1 MKKRILFIM
10 AFVIATAMTTA
21 QIDRS
26 QIPASGPTPEINLGE
41 PYTFK
46 LKNGLQVLVVTD
58 KKLPTVNFSL
68 NLNTPP
74 IYEGNKAGVQSLTG
88 AIMGKGTK
96 TMPKETF
103 NEEVD
108 FLGAFVSISTSGGY
122 MSTLS
127 KYKEQVFKMFVD
139 AALNPNF
146 TQVELDFEKEQ
157 LIAGIKSGENS
168 AAAIAGKVR
177 NALMYGINHPAG
189 EFATEETINS
199 VTIADVEQFYRTYFV
214 PSKGYLVIS
223 GDIEGK
229 EAKKLVNKYLKSW
242 NAGMAPEVTYP
253 EVKDVPYTQV
263 NFIDVPNAVQT
274 ELAIMNVSD
283 LKMNHPDYYAATV
296 ANSILGGSFGS
307 YLNMNLREA
316 NGYTYGAGS
325 RIGANRYYNSSFAAS
340 TKVRNEVTDSAVVEV
355 MKEMERIRNTF
366 VDETMLANAKAQFL
380 GDFIMSSEDK
390 EVVAD
395 RAITI
400 KTNNLPEDFYK
411 NFIANI
417 NAVTKEDVKRVANKY
432 VKTENAR
439 IILVGKATDVLENLE
454 KMELNGKPVPIKFFD
469 KDANPTERPSGVE
482 VPTGATAQTV
492 LDSYIAAI
500 GGKDAVAK
508 IKSTSYRAT
517 LDSPMGEVALIEK
530 RDSKNRMSL
539 DVTFGGNSMQKQVIA
554 NGKGRTVA
562 QGQTMEAA
570 GDELIALQTEAV
582 FIPELNM
589 ATNAKLAGA
598 EMKDGK
604 KVYVIQWSDSK
615 KSFYDMETGL
625 LLSSET
631 TIKAQGQEI
640 VQALN
645 YSNYKEVKGVKF
657 PMTLSQNMMG
667 QDVSF
672 EVKEF
677 KVNEGVTDADF
688 K

>member
-1 MKKRILFIM
+1 MRKRISFIM

-26 QIPASGPTPEINLGE
+26 KMPTSGPTPEINLGE

-46 LKNGLQVLVVTD
+46 LKNGLQVLVVTN

-74 IYEGNKAGVQSLTG
+74 IIEGDKAGVQSLTSS
-88 AIMGKGTK
+88 IMGKGTK
-96 TMPKETF
+96 TMPKEAF

-108 FLGAFVSISTSGGY
+108 FLGAFISLNTNGGY
-122 MSTLS
+122 ASTLS

-146 TQVELDFEKEQ
+146 TQKELDFEKEQ

-168 AAAIAGKVR
+168 AAAIASKVR
-177 NALMYGINHPAG
+177 SALVYGKNHPAG

-199 VTIADVEQFYRTYFV
+199 VTLEDLEQFYRTYFA

-223 GDIEGK
+223 GDITSK
-229 EAKKLVNKYLKSW
+229 EAKKLVNKYMGYWTPGTAKST
-242 NAGMAPEVTYP
+242 TYP
-253 EVKDVPYTQV
+253 EVKDVEYTQI
-263 NFIDVPNAVQT
+263 NFVDVPNAVQT
-274 ELAIMNVSD
+274 ELAVMNVSD

-316 NGYTYGAGS
+316 KGYTYGAGS
-325 RIGANRYYNSSFAAS
+325 RIGANRYYNSSFTAS

-366 VDETMLANAKAQFL
+366 VDDEMLATAKAQFL

-390 EVVAD
+390 EVVAE

-417 NAVTKEDVKRVANKY
+417 NAVTKEDIKRVANKY
-432 VKTENAR
+432 FKTDKAR
-439 IILVGKATDVLENLE
+439 IVLVGKASEVLENLE
-454 KMELNGKPVPIKFFD
+454 KMQLNGKPVPILFFD
-469 KDANPTERPSGVE
+469 KNANPVERPSGIEIPKGVT
-482 VPTGATAQTV
+482 VQTV
-492 LDSYIAAI
+492 LDNYINAI
-500 GGKDAVAK
+500 GGKEAVAK
-508 IKSTSYRAT
+508 VKSTNYKAV
-517 LDSPMGEVALIEK
+517 LESPMGEVAIVDK
-530 RDSKNRMSL
+530 RDNKNRMSYDL
-539 DVTFGGNSMQKQVIA
+539 MLGGNSMQKQVVA
-554 NGKGRTVA
+554 NGKAKIVA
-562 QGQTMEAA
+562 QGQTMELN
-570 GDELIALQTEAV
+570 GDELAVMETEAT
-582 FIPELNM
+582 FIPELNT
-589 ATNAKLAGA
+589 ASIAKLAGA
-598 EMKDGK
+598 ELQNGK
-604 KVYVIQWSDSK
+604 KVYVIEWNKSK
-615 KSFYDMETGL
+615 KGFYDMETGL
-625 LLSSET
+625 LTGIET
-631 TIKAQGQEI
+631 VIKMQGQEI
-640 VQALN
+640 TQAVFF
-645 YSNYKEVKGVKF
+645 SNYKDVKGVKF
-657 PMTLSQNMMG
+657 PMTITQNMMG
-667 QDVSF
+667 QDLSF

>member
-1 MKKRILFIM
+1 MKKRILFLM
-10 AFVIATAMTTA
+10 AFVLTATITTA

-26 QIPASGPTPEINLGE
+26 KMPASGPTPEINLGE

-58 KKLPTVNFSL
+58 EKLPTVNFSL

-74 IYEGNKAGVQSLTG
+74 VYEGDKAGVQSLTG
-88 AIMGKGTK
+88 AIMGKGT
-96 TMPKETF
+96 TEMSKEKF
-103 NEEVD
+103 NEEID
-108 FLGAFVSISTSGGY
+108 FLGAFITVNTNGGY
-122 MSTLS
+122 ASTLS

-139 AALNPNF
+139 AALKPNF
-146 TQVELDFEKEQ
+146 TQEELDFEKEQ

-168 AAAIAGKVR
+168 AAAIAGRVR
-177 NALMYGINHPAG
+177 NALVYGKNHPAG

-199 VTIADVEQFYRTYFV
+199 VTIKDLESFYRNQFV
-214 PSKGYLVIS
+214 PSQGYLVIS
-223 GDIEGK
+223 GDIKGK
-229 EAKKLVNKYLKSW
+229 EAKKLVTKYLNSW
-242 NAGMAPEVTYP
+242 IAGTAPAISIP

-274 ELAIMNVSD
+274 ELAVMNIAG
-283 LKMNHPDYYAATV
+283 LKMNDPDYYAATV
-296 ANSILGGSFGS
+296 ANAILGGSFGS

-325 RIGANRYYNSSFAAS
+325 GLGANRYYNSAFRAT

-355 MKEMERIRNTF
+355 MKEMQRIRNTY
-366 VDETMLANAKAQFL
+366 VDDDMLSNAKAQFL

-390 EVVAD
+390 EIVAD

-400 KTNNLPEDFYK
+400 KTNNLPADFYK

-432 VKTENAR
+432 FKTDQAR
-439 IILVGKATDVLENLE
+439 IILVGKASDVLENLD
-454 KMELNGKPVPIKFFD
+454 KMTIDGKPVPIKFFD
-469 KDANPTERPSGVE
+469 KNANPTERPSGIEIPKGV
-482 VPTGATAQTV
+482 TAQTV
-492 LDSYIAAI
+492 LESYVAAI

-508 IKSTSYRAT
+508 VKSTSSRAT
-517 LDSPMGEVALIEK
+517 LDSPMGEVAIIEK
-530 RDSKNRMSL
+530 RDINNRWSL
-539 DVTFGGNSMQKQVIA
+539 DVTMGGKSMSKQIYA
-554 NGKGRTVA
+554 NGKGKVVA
-562 QGQTMEAA
+562 QGRTIDTA
-570 GDELIALQTEAV
+570 GDDLDAQQSEAT
-582 FIPELNM
+582 FMPEVTM
-589 ATNAKLAGA
+589 AAKAQLVGA

-604 KVYVIQWSDSK
+604 KVYVIQWSPSK

-625 LLSSET
+625 LTSSET
-631 TIKAQGQEI
+631 TIKQQGQEI
-640 VQALN
+640 IQAVN

-672 EVKEF
+672 EVKEL
-677 KVNEGVTDADF
+677 KVNEGVSDADF